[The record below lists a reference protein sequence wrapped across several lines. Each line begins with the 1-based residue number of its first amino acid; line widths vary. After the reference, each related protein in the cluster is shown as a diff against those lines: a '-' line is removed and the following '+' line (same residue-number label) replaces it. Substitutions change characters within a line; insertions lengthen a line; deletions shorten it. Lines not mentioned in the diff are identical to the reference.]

1 MRLLRLIRSVN
12 PAGGGPVEGLKQAS
26 AVLVAQGHRVE
37 VASLDSQD
45 EPGVAG
51 FPLPLQALGHR
62 HGGYGY
68 APGFAPWLR
77 SHASDFDAVIVDG
90 VWQYHSFGA
99 WRALRGTRTPYF
111 VYPHGMLDPWFKRTY
126 PLKHLKKWLYWPW
139 AEYRVLRDARAAL
152 FTCDRERELARESFW
167 LYRCHERVVSF
178 GTAEPGG
185 HAEHEREEFLAA
197 HPQLRGRR
205 FLVFLGRVHEKKGV
219 DLLLRAFAHARA
231 GQAKDLHLVI
241 AGPGTPELFAQLKSL
256 SGELGVTER
265 VHWTGLLQ
273 GALKW
278 GALRAAEAFVLAS
291 HQENFGLA
299 VVEALACGVPVLIS
313 DQVNICREI
322 ERDGGGF
329 VARDTL
335 PETTAMLDR
344 WATLPE
350 TGRSLMRRQARAC
363 FEQRYEIQR
372 VTQRLVDTLR
382 ESGVAG

>member
-1 MRLLRLIRSVN
+1 
-12 PAGGGPVEGLKQAS
+12 
-26 AVLVAQGHRVE
+26 
-37 VASLDSQD
+37 
-45 EPGVAG
+45 
-51 FPLPLQALGHR
+51 
-62 HGGYGY
+62 
-68 APGFAPWLR
+68 
-77 SHASDFDAVIVDG
+77 
-90 VWQYHSFGA
+90 
-99 WRALRGTRTPYF
+99 
-111 VYPHGMLDPWFKRTY
+111 MLDPWFKRTY

-231 GQAKDLHLVI
+231 GQARDLHLVI